1 MTTRPA
7 QDEIAFLLGAISH
20 TEKMAAR
27 MLAEYGNGVR
37 PSFVSADLAD
47 YGSRIDRY
55 KAEIARLEAAQHG

>member
-1 MTTRPA
+1 MTRSA
-7 QDEIAFLLGAISH
+7 RDEIAFLEGAISH

-27 MLAEYGNGVR
+27 MLAEYGSGVR

>member
-1 MTTRPA
+1 MTTRSA
-7 QDEIAFLLGAISH
+7 RDEIAFLEGAISH

-27 MLAEYGNGVR
+27 MLAEYGHGSR

-47 YGSRIDRY
+47 YGDRISRY

>member
-1 MTTRPA
+1 MTTRSA
-7 QDEIAFLLGAISH
+7 EDEIKFLQGAIQQV
-20 TEKMAAR
+20 ERMATS
-27 MLAEYGNGVR
+27 MLAEYGHGVR

>member
-1 MTTRPA
+1 MTTRSA
-7 QDEIAFLLGAISH
+7 QDEIAFLLGAIQR
-20 TEKMAAR
+20 TEKMASN
-27 MLAEYGNGVR
+27 MLAEYGSGVR